1 MRMFYLFITA
11 LLSTLAAN
19 NALAADAYLLDQRDP
34 AYQKSIEHL
43 ARAAQALAVAKKE
56 LAKADGA
63 YQLPGLN
70 AQQMQEHLRPLED
83 TLAVLLAPEKKR
95 MAHQTLAPDGI
106 FFTPIKSGD

>member
-1 MRMFYLFITA
+1 MRLLYLCLTA
-11 LLSTLAAN
+11 LLSSLAAN
-19 NALAADAYLLDQRDP
+19 TALAADAYLLDQRDP

-43 ARAAQALAVAKKE
+43 ARASQALAVARKE

-63 YQLPGLN
+63 YPLPGLN

-83 TLAVLLAPEKKR
+83 TLAVLLVPEKKR
-95 MAHQTLAPDGI
+95 MAHQMLAPDGI